1 MTRARPFTPP
11 TDGPPPAAPWPT
23 GPGLAAARP
32 RAWRRALPWVVLVT
46 LLGIAQTLLI
56 VLSLQAEST
65 RLQEESERTAV
76 AVAADLRLRFGRHQQ
91 ALQALSW
98 SETLAPDDG
107 PGSPRALLRDRRD
120 MLRIEQRDARLALRQ
135 VLDSP
140 FRGVLFAPAGSERM
154 TDGLLPRAQLDLE
167 LQLACTSARRLML
180 PRWSRSYFV
189 PQPGGLGLEV
199 IDLCLPLV
207 GRDDDPGGYVIATV
221 ALGLAIEE
229 AVPPATLRTH
239 ELALVEGDGTRLVRV
254 GGPRGAGVYLAERLL
269 DLPGLGLALRVDTDR
284 RGPPLIP
291 NLSTGLVIGLSLA
304 LAAVVALLVRDVRRR
319 AAAEQRLAEE
329 LALRRAMEDSLV
341 TGLRARDLQGRI
353 TYVNPAF
360 CAMVGFPAHELV
372 GQLHPP
378 YWPPEQR
385 SLYQARWSERLTGQ
399 LPPRE
404 GFETLFMRAD
414 GERFP
419 VLVFEAPLVDAQGRQ
434 AGWMSAVLDVSAQ
447 RRAEELARQ
456 QQDKL
461 QTAARLAT
469 VGEIATLLSHELN
482 QPLAAIASYATG
494 SLNLLGGPPP
504 AGPPEAADAAT
515 PPDAPTFGM
524 IREAVQRIAEQAERA
539 GRVIKSVHDVVRR
552 REQPREALPAAGLF
566 EAVLPLI
573 HLQARKS
580 GTRIALDLPRRLPEV
595 RCDRTMIEQ
604 VLLNLTRNAVHA
616 MEAATPPEQR
626 ELTLR
631 VREEAAAVR
640 FEVIDRGPGIPDEV
654 AAQLFTPFFTT
665 KAEGMGLGL
674 NFCRTVIE
682 QHGGT
687 LRHAPAPVAGAGPR
701 AAPGLRGSCFSFT
714 LPRVAAPESSTP

>member
-1 MTRARPFTPP
+1 MTPVPPPVTPP
-11 TDGPPPAAPWPT
+11 EALPPAPPWP
-23 GPGLAAARP
+23 AAAELPPARP
-32 RAWRRALPWVVLVT
+32 RAWRRALPWVVLVA

-56 VLSLQAEST
+56 VLSLEAEST
-65 RLQEESERTAV
+65 RLQEESDRTAV

-91 ALQALSW
+91 ALQGLSW
-98 SETLAPDDG
+98 AE
-107 PGSPRALLRDRRD
+107 SPAADAASAAARGLLRERRD
-120 MLRIEQRDARLALRQ
+120 MLRIELRDAQLELRLTLE
-135 VLDSP
+135 SP
-140 FRGVLFAPAGSERM
+140 FRGPLFAPAGGERM
-154 TDGLLPRAQLDLE
+154 SEGLLPRAQLDLE

-199 IDLCLPLV
+199 VDLCMPLI
-207 GRDDDPGGYVIATV
+207 GPQDAGGYVVATV

-229 AVPPATLRTH
+229 AVPPAILRSH

-291 NLSTGLVIGLSLA
+291 NLSTGLVVGLSLA

-341 TGLRARDLQGRI
+341 TGLRARDLLGRI

-360 CAMVGFPAHELV
+360 CAMVGFPPHELV

-385 SLYQARWSERLTGQ
+385 ALYEARWSERLTGQ

-504 AGPPEAADAAT
+504 AEPPAT
-515 PPDAPTFGM
+515 PQAGAEPPDAPTFAM

-539 GRVIKSVHDVVRR
+539 GRVIKGVHDVVRR
-552 REQPREALPAAGLF
+552 REQPREALPAALLF
-566 EAVLPLI
+566 EAVLPLVQ
-573 HLQARKS
+573 LQARRS
-580 GTRIALDLPRRLPEV
+580 GTRVALDLPRSRPEV

-626 ELTLR
+626 KLTLR
-631 VREEAAAVR
+631 VREEAATVR
-640 FEVIDRGPGIPDEV
+640 FEVVDRGPGIPDEV

-714 LPRVAAPESSTP
+714 LPRVAAPESSPP